1 MNGRYQLLE
10 NAQMGRPVHLWSYG
24 HFGLPV
30 LAFPSAG
37 GMAHEWQEKGMIEVL
52 RPWLDTGKIKLYCP
66 ESNVAEA
73 WTRVDEHPLAWR
85 LERHAAYERFIL
97 ETLVPFIR
105 QDCRWAD
112 APIAAVGC
120 SLGATYAVNAAL
132 RHPETFRRA
141 LGMSGR
147 YLGTELT
154 RGEMS
159 NELYFHSP
167 LHYVPNLQGEA
178 LDRVRHNTHITLVVG
193 QGQWEEGCLEETIE
207 LGRLLARKGVP
218 SVLDVWGPD
227 VKHDWEWWHRQ
238 IVYHFGRMF
247 P

>member
-1 MNGRYQLLE
+1 MYGRYQLLD
-10 NAQMGRPVHLWSYG
+10 NPQMGRPVHLWSYG

-37 GMAHEWQEKGMIEVL
+37 GMAHEWQQNGMVDVL
-52 RPWLDTGKIKLYCP
+52 RPWLDAGKIKLYCP

-73 WTRVDEHPLAWR
+73 WTRLEDNPLSWR
-85 LERHAAYERFIL
+85 IARHAQYEQLIN
-97 ETLVPFIR
+97 ETIVPFIR
-105 QDCRWAD
+105 ADCNWES
-112 APIAAVGC
+112 APITAVGC
-120 SLGATYAVNAAL
+120 SMGASYAVNAAL
-132 RHPETFRRA
+132 KRPEVFRRA

-147 YLGTELT
+147 YLATALT
-154 RGEMS
+154 KGEMID
-159 NELYFHSP
+159 ELYFHSP
-167 LHYVPNLQGEA
+167 LHYVPNLSGEA

-193 QGQWEEGCLEETIE
+193 QGLWEEGCLEETIE

-218 SVLDVWGPD
+218 SVLDVWGRD
-227 VKHDWEWWHRQ
+227 VRHDWDWWRRQ